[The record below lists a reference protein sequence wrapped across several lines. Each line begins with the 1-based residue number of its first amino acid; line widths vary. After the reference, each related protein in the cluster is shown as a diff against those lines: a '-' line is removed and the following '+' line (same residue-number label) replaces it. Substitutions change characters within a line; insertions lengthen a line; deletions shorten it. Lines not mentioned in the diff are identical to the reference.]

1 MDKYVT
7 SILLLLHFTTALKAV
22 SVPKPFINHQR
33 KVALMTI
40 FKQIILMLFML
51 LALLD
56 NLKAGEGAKTP
67 MLERP
72 LMERYIL
79 DELKS
84 VRMDNQQTR
93 IDMEKHIAQLKI
105 ENNDRAARY
114 MTDTIANIFYLIA
127 AATSILFFAG
137 WNSLRDIRSKTEEI
151 IETSIEVIT
160 EQYKQELVS
169 LQNKVQEQS
178 QIVLDNQKNI
188 YNAQLI
194 HSYWM
199 RSNLE
204 TNAQAKIDLYDE
216 IIKINDNDAEV
227 YAYKADA
234 VLDLDE
240 YEWALNLSNKAIEI
254 DNEYGYAYWQRSC
267 AQAKLD
273 NFKEAVK
280 DLEKAIEKSPSL
292 KEEIQ
297 SEPYFATLRTSNEF
311 KNSTIL

>member
-1 MDKYVT
+1 
-7 SILLLLHFTTALKAV
+7 
-22 SVPKPFINHQR
+22 
-33 KVALMTI
+33 MTI

-56 NLKAGEGAKTP
+56 NLKAEEGAKTP

-93 IDMEKHIAQLKI
+93 VDMEKHIAQLKI

-151 IETSIEVIT
+151 VETSIEVIT
-160 EQYKQELVS
+160 EQYKQELLS

-188 YNAQLI
+188 YNAQLV

-204 TNAQAKIDLYDE
+204 TNPQAKIDLYDE

-280 DLEKAIEKSPSL
+280 DLENAIEKSPSL

-297 SEPYFATLRTSNEF
+297 NEPYFTVLRTSNEF

>member
-1 MDKYVT
+1 M
-7 SILLLLHFTTALKAV
+7 
-22 SVPKPFINHQR
+22 P
-33 KVALMTI
+33 I
-40 FKQIILMLFML
+40 FKQIMLVLFML
-51 LALLD
+51 LTLLG
-56 NLKAGEGAKTP
+56 NLEAEEVPKTP

-93 IDMEKHIAQLKI
+93 VDMEKHIAQLKI

-151 IETSIEVIT
+151 VETSIEVIT
-160 EQYKQELVS
+160 EQYKQELLS

-188 YNAQLI
+188 YNAQLV

-204 TNAQAKIDLYDE
+204 TNPQAKIDLYDE

-280 DLEKAIEKSPSL
+280 DLENAIEKSPSL

-297 SEPYFATLRTSNEF
+297 NEPYFTVLRTSNEF